1 MTNSHMWLVAIVLDI
16 TDLNNT
22 VSPSY
27 SLTAYSHWQTLVK
40 SANFLLKKWIFTQKM
55 MFLNLQL

>member
-1 MTNSHMWLVAIVLDI
+1 VAIVLDI
-16 TDLNNT
+16 TDINNT

-40 SANFLLKKWIFTQKM
+40 SASNFLLKK
-55 MFLNLQL
+55 